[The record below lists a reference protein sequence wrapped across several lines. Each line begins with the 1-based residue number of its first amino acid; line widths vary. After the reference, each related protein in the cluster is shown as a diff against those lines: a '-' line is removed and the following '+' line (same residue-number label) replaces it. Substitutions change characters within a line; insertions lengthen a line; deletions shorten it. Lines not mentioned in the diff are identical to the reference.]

1 MIGPPYERQLLVT
14 NSPEKTGSRN
24 CKKTESVKALEDADP
39 PYQYDSD
46 ASVHRVEVIEI
57 SRVQTTNNNLVTVH
71 IKNTPVQLFIDSGC
85 RKTLIPRKLYQSQM
99 GPMKPTSTRFRPYGT
114 HHHLS
119 VLGQV
124 STTLVTES
132 GAQHKTTVF
141 ITEGQ
146 AKSLGILCINSEG
159 KTKKGS
165 EMVAVKVVT
174 SDLQAAGF
182 TLNTCL
188 EQDEEP
194 TAAEKQRVEEIL
206 ATTMGRESGIPRIGV

>member
-1 MIGPPYERQLLVT
+1 
-14 NSPEKTGSRN
+14 
-24 CKKTESVKALEDADP
+24 
-39 PYQYDSD
+39 
-46 ASVHRVEVIEI
+46 
-57 SRVQTTNNNLVTVH
+57 
-71 IKNTPVQLFIDSGC
+71 
-85 RKTLIPRKLYQSQM
+85 M
-99 GPMKPTSTRFRPYGT
+99 GPIKPTSTRFRPYGT

-124 STTLVTES
+124 STTLVAES

-141 ITEGQ
+141 IIEGHQ
-146 AKSLGILCINSEG
+146 IEPLLGDADAKSLGILCINPEG

-165 EMVAVKVVT
+165 EMVTVKVVT

-206 ATTMGRESGIPRIGV
+206 AYHASVFEGIGLLNDDVAKFHVDPDIPPVAAPYRPVPLAYREKLNKHLQELRDNNKIGCKPS